1 MADEAK
7 SSDSSE
13 SEKSDE
19 VAALKAKLKEEQA
32 ASAAISNSLDQ
43 PKSGG
48 SLADAQQ
55 QRYLERALGRST
67 QTNLSKFTSN
77 RLKAMVPP
85 GEGVDPAAEVH
96 EQTKEAFEKIRSA
109 DTEVVLAKRHSYL
122 GIAALICS
130 IGVAGY
136 LFVFMQHKGD
146 ALKNQTGQA
155 TSNASGNNGAKANSD
170 PALGAFYLNRAELSI
185 HAGAYRKALADLK
198 AAYLKDPANKAVYL
212 EKIAEVLTIVKDNKG
227 VVVFSEELLALQPT
241 NVTALL
247 QHAQASYLIGNK
259 ISARDDLFK
268 AIQLAPANAQAY
280 LARGAYYKAEKEY
293 SSAEA
298 DFKHALELDPK
309 IPDAKEKL
317 AAVKESLKEVN
328 ARASAKSRIAK
339 VSSDSERPVFTQT
352 ELQQL
357 NSSDLNTLR
366 QAGLQAMTR
375 KRYDFAVAA
384 LKRCVILN
392 PNDPQSRKL
401 LAYALINAG
410 DASAAFDQFNAW
422 DSIVGLGLEEQLAFG
437 RALTKAGDTPTT
449 TAFFNFLVDGNA
461 NNAQALLRVAQ
472 MADKAG
478 CPEPVDKAVNLGLKL
493 SAGTLR
499 YQFLVLMRRLQTH
512 QIEEDAA
519 GASSPSPPSPSPPEI
534 VAPSRAPAAHINN

>member
-7 SSDSSE
+7 FSDLSE

-19 VAALKAKLKEEQA
+19 VAALKAELKEEQA
-32 ASAAISNSLDQ
+32 APAAISNGSDQ

-67 QTNLSKFTSN
+67 QTNMSKFTSN

-85 GEGVDPAAEVH
+85 GEGGDAATEVH
-96 EQTKEAFEKIRSA
+96 KDEPSKEAFEKVRSA
-109 DTEVVLAKRHSYL
+109 ETEVVLTKSPSFF

-136 LFVFMQHKGD
+136 LFVFMKHKGD
-146 ALKNQTGQA
+146 ALKNQPGQA
-155 TSNASGNNGAKANSD
+155 ASNASGNNGAKANSD

-227 VVVFSEELLALQPT
+227 VVVFSEELLGLQPT

-317 AAVKESLKEVN
+317 AAVQASQKEVN
-328 ARASAKSRIAK
+328 ARTSAKSRIAK
-339 VSSDSERPVFTQT
+339 VVSDSERPVFTQA

-384 LKRCVILN
+384 LKRCVIIN

-437 RALTKAGDTPTT
+437 RALTKAGDTQTT

-519 GASSPSPPSPSPPEI
+519 GASASASSAPGI